1 MTRKHANQD
10 LPLECQ
16 MEQNLWK
23 TVSIMALKTA
33 FIKLNEITFFSRI
46 IKTLQN
52 IECLID

>member
-1 MTRKHANQD
+1 MTRKHAKQD

-16 MEQNLWK
+16 LEQNLWK

-33 FIKLNEITFFSRI
+33 FIKLTEITFFSRI
-46 IKTLQN
+46 IKSLQN